1 MRKYIVDTNFILRYL
16 LADNKLQY
24 QKAKDIFDLVRE
36 GKARVK
42 LEQAVFVEIIFV
54 LSSFYEVP
62 KEKIIN
68 TMNSFLSYKGIDAD
82 KELLNTALDI
92 FGNNNIHIVD
102 SIIIA
107 KSRLQDIEALTFD
120 KKILEILKK

>member
-36 GKARVK
+36 GKAQVK

-68 TMNSFLSYKGIDAD
+68 IMNSFLSYKGIDAD
-82 KELLNTALDI
+82 KELLNKALDI
-92 FGNNNIHIVD
+92 YGNNNIHIVD

-107 KSRLQDIEALTFD
+107 KSRLQNLEALTFD
-120 KKILEILKK
+120 KKLLEILKK

>member
-1 MRKYIVDTNFILRYL
+1 MQKFIVDTNFILRYL

-36 GKARVK
+36 GKAQVK

-68 TMNSFLSYKGIDAD
+68 IMNSFLSYKGIDTD
-82 KELLNTALDI
+82 KELLNTSLDI
-92 FGNNNIHIVD
+92 YGNNNIHIVD

-107 KSRLQDIEALTFD
+107 KSRMQNLEALTFD

>member
-1 MRKYIVDTNFILRYL
+1 MQKFIVDTNFILRYL

-36 GKARVK
+36 GKAQVK

-62 KEKIIN
+62 KEKIIHI
-68 TMNSFLSYKGIDAD
+68 MNSFLSYKGIDTD
-82 KELLNTALDI
+82 KELLNTSLDI
-92 FGNNNIHIVD
+92 YGNNNIHIVD

-107 KSRLQDIEALTFD
+107 KSRMQNLEALTFD